1 MDSLTLTTH
10 GRNLKLWLSRIRDC
24 RASGQT
30 VSCWCEHNGV
40 GIKSYYYW
48 MRKIKREAFDALPEK
63 QKIKAP
69 VSPSTNTFF
78 AELPKH
84 RKAPTEDTAVL
95 IRFGATILEIQNGA
109 EKATIEHTLR
119 IIKSLC

>member
-10 GRNLKLWLSRIRDC
+10 ERNLELWLSRIRDC

-30 VSCWCEHNGV
+30 VSCWCEH
-40 GIKSYYYW
+40 KSYYYW
-48 MRKIKREAFDALPEK
+48 MRKIKCEAFDALPEK

-69 VSPSTNTFF
+69 VSSLNNTFF

-84 RKAPTEDTAVL
+84 KKLRQKAL
-95 IRFGATILEIQNGA
+95 QY
-109 EKATIEHTLR
+109 
-119 IIKSLC
+119 

>member
-10 GRNLKLWLSRIRDC
+10 ERNLKLWLSRIRDC

-40 GIKSYYYW
+40 GIKTYYYW

-69 VSPSTNTFF
+69 VSSSNHTFF
-78 AELPKH
+78 AELPKQG
-84 RKAPTEDTAVL
+84 KSFTEGTAVL
-95 IRFGATILEIQNGA
+95 IRFGGTVLEIQNGA
-109 EKATIEHTLR
+109 EEATIENTLR
-119 IIKSLC
+119 VIKSLC

>member
-1 MDSLTLTTH
+1 MDSLTLTTRE
-10 GRNLKLWLSRIRDC
+10 RNLKLWISRIRDC
-24 RASGQT
+24 RASGQK

-48 MRKIKREAFDALPEK
+48 MRKIKREAFETLPEK

-69 VSPSTNTFF
+69 VSSLNNTFF

-84 RKAPTEDTAVL
+84 NKAPTQGTAVL

-109 EKATIEHTLR
+109 ESATIENTLR
-119 IIKSLC
+119 VIKSLC

>member
-10 GRNLKLWLSRIRDC
+10 ERNLKLWIFRIRDC
-24 RASGQT
+24 RASGQK

-40 GIKSYYYW
+40 GIKTYYYW
-48 MRKIKREAFDALPEK
+48 MRKIKREAFETLPEK

-69 VSPSTNTFF
+69 VSSLNNTFF

-84 RKAPTEDTAVL
+84 SKAPTEGTAVL
-95 IRFGATILEIQNGA
+95 IRFGGTVLEIRNGA
-109 EKATIEHTLR
+109 ESATIENTLR
-119 IIKSLC
+119 VIKSLC